1 MTTTLDKDSTIR
13 GADKKEAFHRAA
25 EKRAESFSFKR
36 PDEVELVD
44 QKAVYYLA
52 ESDICGATVQIIPE
66 GGDNNMHYH
75 PDSEGFWM
83 VLQGRIRF
91 HGPDGVIGE
100 YGQHEGLLMPRNC
113 RYWFESADPST
124 ELHLLH
130 IDANSRQK
138 VKNGRIDL
146 GPRRKEKKPNMR
158 LSYPAD
164 HRLLKKKA

>member
-1 MTTTLDKDSTIR
+1 MTIPPEKGSALR
-13 GADKKEAFHRAA
+13 GAEKKEAFHRAA
-25 EKRAESFSFKR
+25 EKRAEPFSFKR
-36 PDEVELVD
+36 PDDIELVD

-83 VLQGRIRF
+83 ALQGSVRF

-100 YGQHEGLLMPRNC
+100 YGPYEGLLMPRNS
-113 RYWFESADPST
+113 RYWFESADTST

-130 IDANSRQK
+130 IDVNSQQNA
-138 VKNGRIDL
+138 KNGRIDL
-146 GPRRKEKKPNMR
+146 SPRRKEKKPNMR
-158 LSYPAD
+158 LNYPTG
-164 HRLLKKKA
+164 HRRVKEA